1 MCAISCSVDD
11 GELRVTVAPE
21 VAIRRIEGA
30 LNQKVKRVLGLKVDR
45 EYVGVVDGRR
55 FEVWDRSR
63 HAVHMLGTVTG
74 EHGGSRIALESALTR
89 RARFF
94 IGLFLVVLTALVV
107 GMSLPAERAPS
118 TITPVAGALAVIASV
133 GTFYAAARL
142 QRAAL
147 RRFVQR
153 VVEDAPGR

>member
-1 MCAISCSVDD
+1 MA
-11 GELRVTVAPE
+11 VAPD

-30 LNQKVKRVLGLKVDR
+30 LNQKAKRVLGLKVDR

-63 HAVHMLGTVTG
+63 HAVHMLGTVSG
-74 EHGGSRIALESALTR
+74 DRGGSRIALESALTK

-94 IGLFLVVLTALVV
+94 IGLFLVVLAALVAA
-107 GMSLPAERAPS
+107 MSLPADPAPS
-118 TITPVAGALAVIASV
+118 AITPLTGAAAVLASV
-133 GTFYAAARL
+133 GTFYAAARI

-153 VVEDAPGR
+153 VFEEPPVR